1 MQTIHRLKEDQN
13 FWNFLFSVFFII
25 VLVGALVAMQAM
37 RGGFLVSVTPFDAF
51 LMALATFRITRLVVY
66 DKITRWFREL
76 FVTSRVY
83 DKEGATWVEI
93 IPYTS
98 GFRHT
103 IYDLLQCPWC
113 IGIWAGLI
121 VTFFYFV
128 FPWAWSVIFFLAL
141 AGAGTLLQL
150 AANSMGWRA
159 ENLKLDAFA
168 KEAAGASSDKSG
180 L

>member
-1 MQTIHRLKEDQN
+1 M
-13 FWNFLFSVFFII
+13 SVP
-25 VLVGALVAMQAM
+25 
-37 RGGFLVSVTPFDAF
+37 PFDAL
-51 LMALATFRITRLVVY
+51 LMAFATFRITRLVVY

-76 FVTSRVY
+76 FVKRRVY
-83 DKEGATWVEI
+83 EKDGSSWVEI
-93 IPYTS
+93 IPYGR

-113 IGIWAGLI
+113 IGIWSALI
-121 VTFFYFV
+121 VVFFYFV

-150 AANSMGWRA
+150 WANSLGWHA
-159 ENLKLDAFA
+159 ENLKLDAHA
-168 KEAAGASSDKSG
+168 KEVAGATSDRSG